1 MYQRPDDRRADIGGT
16 MDAKV
21 QKLGIKL
28 GEPGLAA
35 LLANAGFDNPAKIRK
50 AEDKDLRA
58 IPGIGQASLDK
69 IRGRLPR
76 RG

>member
-1 MYQRPDDRRADIGGT
+1 MKVRKLTVKLGDADL
-16 MDAKV
+16 A
-21 QKLGIKL
+21 QKLVI
-28 GEPGLAA
+28 
-35 LLANAGFDNPAKIRK
+35 AGFDNPARIRN

-69 IRGRLPR
+69 IRGRLPK